1 MATDNF
7 FLVGVGASTG
17 GLRALEEFFDN
28 MPADSGAAFIVVQHL
43 SPDFKSVMKELLE
56 RRTRMIV
63 KWVKQGMKV
72 EPNIVYL
79 NTPGHNLIIENG
91 IIKLIEQNQFPNQ
104 QPNFTIDIF
113 FESLAN
119 NRGDSEALRRNRS
132 IGVLLSGTGNDGT
145 WGLQSISQAGGL
157 TFVQSPA
164 IAELAGMPESAI
176 TTGIVD
182 QVLPP
187 QEIARRV
194 YEIIQMQRSGTTS
207 SEPLLQELE
216 SDKLQTI
223 IHLLNEYEK
232 LDFSHYKPN
241 TLSRRIYRRF
251 SMSKCTRLEEYIN
264 YLRNSSAE
272 RVLLRDYLMIG
283 VTRFFRDPQAWE
295 YLETE
300 VLPQLIREL
309 EDGQKLRIWVT
320 ACATGEE
327 AYSMAILMDELV
339 TKSRKNISFKIFA
352 TDIDHTAL
360 AKATEGVYPESIAID
375 VSPQRLEKYFT
386 FSDGNFYIS
395 RTLRENMI
403 FAPHNLAKNVG
414 FTKMH
419 LISCRNVLIYMQ
431 PILQQHIMRML
442 HFSLIYQG
450 VLFLGAAETPGDLLE
465 EFSPI
470 EERYKIYKKRRNV
483 RLPISTEN
491 LEYNTIPVSRPT
503 GYRRSS
509 KQVDPLFSKALSGFA
524 QQRGCTCL
532 LFNDELTLFHVA
544 TDAAQIMEMPQN
556 SMSQMSDLLPQE
568 LHLPITTALH
578 RAKRELKSILYNG
591 VHFYQRDVIRY
602 VNLEVTYHPGDTR
615 VDDFFMVIIENE
627 NEVQSSQPR
636 FVEKFEQEVEA
647 SQRIFNLEYELE
659 QAHENLHSTI
669 ESLEVINE
677 EQQATNE
684 ELVAS
689 NEELQSTNEELHS
702 LNEELYSVNTE
713 YQLKI
718 RQLIELNNDIDN
730 LLRSSEI
737 GVIFLDRNLRVRK
750 FTPAA
755 TLAMNL
761 LPTDLNRPIQH
772 LNYNF
777 HCPNLLELLQEVLDT
792 EQPIEQEV
800 SLAPNNQNFLMR
812 IYPYLQDKNQV
823 DGLVINFINIDEIK
837 RVQEELQVRTDEL
850 EMIYSSSEVGF
861 ALIDE
866 DYRYLRINEVMAE
879 INGIPAVD
887 HLGRTVQEL
896 LPDLTPSFEPLFQ
909 QILETQEAVRNIAVQ
924 GTTPAQPN
932 VLRDWIV
939 SYLPIQLANGR
950 RAINAVVVE
959 VTELKK
965 TQAILRQTEE
975 RLRVLM
981 QSSQTIVFSCEPGN
995 NYRATFISDNV
1006 QQVLGYSPQEFL
1018 EQPNFW
1024 VDHLHPDDL
1033 DRVLTGLTRL
1043 GESEIYSHEY
1053 RLLHANGTYRWFFA
1067 QLRLSRDGEGVIE
1080 DCVGYLVDINDRKR
1094 AEEATQQRAE
1104 QEHLQFTIT
1113 QRIRDSLD
1121 LSSIFNTACQEVRQV
1136 LDADRVGIFKF
1147 YPEFNFDDGEFI
1159 AESLVADYPSAM
1171 SIRVHDHCF
1180 GEQYAA
1186 YYQQGVVQ
1194 VVDDIENAGLTD
1206 CHRDVLAQ
1214 FQIRAN
1220 LVVPLLQGDNLW
1232 GLLCIHQCSRPRY
1245 WQDFEIT
1252 LVKQIA
1258 NQLAIAIQQADLY
1271 HQVQSELVIRQQAE
1285 AQIAQQLREQQ
1296 ALAKITEQIR
1306 QSLCLEEILQ
1316 IVTQEVQ
1323 EIMQC
1328 DRVII
1333 FRLFPDGRSQIV
1345 EETVVPGFTKLKNRQ
1360 WEDEVWDEE
1369 ILNTYWQGKPR
1380 IVPDVMND
1388 IWTDCLMEYSLEANI
1403 KSKIVAPILKEAHG
1417 LEKHRWQ
1424 NPHTYNK
1431 LWGILVVHACNSNR
1445 VWQEAEAQFLQQIAN
1460 QLAIAIQ
1467 QVNLFQQL
1475 EQELSQRQQTQD
1487 QLTESNQELAISNQ
1501 ELARAT
1507 RLKDE
1512 FLANMSHELRT
1523 PLNAILGMTEGLQ
1536 DEIFGIITDNQLK
1549 ALHTIERSSN
1559 HLLSLINDI
1568 LDVAKIGS
1576 GKIELNYSTVAV
1588 SQLCESSLVFI
1599 KQQALEKR
1607 IQVIQHIPKGLPHIS
1622 VDERRIRQVLINIL
1636 NNGVKFT
1643 PPGGRITLEVSY
1655 ASPSQPIE
1663 EQSTSDSD
1671 TKNAL
1676 QFAITDTGIG
1686 ISSENMQKL
1695 FQPFTQIDSALNRQH
1710 EGTGLGLTLAKS
1722 IVELHGGEVS
1732 LTSEVSVGSCFT
1744 FTIPLIEAVIVP
1756 TPDDLDTG
1764 ENRNIVYPDILEN
1777 APLILLVED
1786 NEANIMTIADYLE
1799 VKGYCLLVAKDGETG
1814 VALAKSEHPDL
1825 ILMDIQM
1832 PGMDGIE
1839 AMKHIR
1845 ADEQIAN
1852 IPIIALTALAMPG
1865 DKERCLAAG
1874 ANQYL
1879 SKPLKLKQLTQI
1891 IQQWLNK
1898 PNS

>member
-1 MATDNF
+1 MKIDNC
-7 FLVGVGASTG
+7 FLVGVGASAG
-17 GLRALEEFFDN
+17 GLQAVEEFFDN
-28 MPADSGAAFIVVQHL
+28 MPADSGAAFVVVQHL

-56 RRTRMIV
+56 RRTRMTV
-63 KWVKQGMKV
+63 KRVKEGMKV

-91 IIKLIEQNQFPNQ
+91 IIKLIEQNKFPSQ
-104 QPNFTIDIF
+104 QPNFPINIF
-113 FESLAN
+113 FESLAKD
-119 NRGDSEALRRNRS
+119 RGDRS
-132 IGVLLSGTGNDGT
+132 LGVVLSGTGNDGT
-145 WGLQSISQAGGL
+145 WGLQSISEAGGL

-164 IAELAGMPESAI
+164 TAEFDGMPQSAI
-176 TTGIVD
+176 PTERFAIASGIVD

-194 YEIIQMQRSGTTS
+194 YEIIQMQRSGATS
-207 SEPLLQELE
+207 SEPLLQKLE
-216 SDKLQTI
+216 SDKLQKI
-223 IHLLNEYEK
+223 IYILNEYEK

-251 SMSKCTRLEEYIN
+251 SMSEYTHIEEYIN
-264 YLRNSSAE
+264 YLKTSSAE

-295 YLETE
+295 YLENA
-300 VLPQLIREL
+300 VLPQLINEL
-309 EDGQKLRIWVT
+309 ENGQKLRIWVT
-320 ACATGEE
+320 ACASGEE
-327 AYSMAILMDELV
+327 AYSMAILIDELV
-339 TKSRKNISFKIFA
+339 TKLGKNISFKIFA

-360 AKATEGVYPESIAID
+360 AKASEGIYPESIAID
-375 VSPQRLEKYFT
+375 VSPERLEKYFI
-386 FSDGNFYIS
+386 FSDGNFYVS
-395 RTLRENMI
+395 RTLRESMI
-403 FAPHNLAKNVG
+403 FAPHNLAKNIG
-414 FTKMH
+414 FTRMH

-442 HFSLIYQG
+442 HFSLVYKG

-465 EFSPI
+465 EFSPL
-470 EERYKIYKKRRNV
+470 EERYKIYQKRRNV
-483 RLPISTEN
+483 RLPLFTEN
-491 LEYNTIPVSRPT
+491 LEYNTIPVSRSPVS
-503 GYRRSS
+503 RRSS
-509 KQVDPLFSKALSGFA
+509 KQVDTLFVKALSGFA

-532 LFNDELTLFHVA
+532 LFNDELTLFYMA
-544 TDAAQIMEMPQN
+544 TDAAQIMEMPQS
-556 SMSQMSDLLPQE
+556 SMNQISDLLPNE
-568 LHLPITTALH
+568 LDLPITTALH
-578 RAKRELKSILYNG
+578 RAKRELKPVLYDG
-591 VHFYQRDVIRY
+591 IHFHQRDVIRY
-602 VNLEVTYHPGDTR
+602 VNLEVTYYPGDTR

-627 NEVQSSQPR
+627 VQPIQPR
-636 FVEKFEQEVEA
+636 PVEKFEQEVEA

-702 LNEELYSVNTE
+702 LNEELYSLNAE
-713 YQLKI
+713 YQIKI
-718 RQLIELNNDIDN
+718 GQLIELNNDIDN

-737 GVIFLDRNLRVRK
+737 GVIFLDCNLRVRK
-750 FTPAA
+750 FTLAA
-755 TLAMNL
+755 TLAVNL
-761 LPTDLNRPIQH
+761 LPTDVHRPIQH

-777 HCPNLLELLQEVLDT
+777 HCPNLLELLQQVLDT

-800 SLAPNNQNFLMR
+800 SLTPNHQNFLMR

-823 DGLVINFINIDEIK
+823 DGLVINFINIDEMK
-837 RVQEELQVRTDEL
+837 RVQQELQARTDEL
-850 EMIYSSSEVGF
+850 ELIYSSSEVGF

-866 DYRYLRINEVMAE
+866 DYRFLRINEVMAE
-879 INGIPAVD
+879 MNGISAAD
-887 HLGRTVQEL
+887 HLDKTLQDV
-896 LPDLTPSFEPLFQ
+896 LPDLTPTLEPLFQ
-909 QILETQEAVRNIAVQ
+909 QILETQEVVRNIPIQ

-965 TQAILRQTEE
+965 TQAVLRQTEE

-981 QSSQTIVFSCEPGN
+981 QSSHTIVFSCEPEN
-995 NYRATFISDNV
+995 DYRATFISDNV

-1033 DRVLTGLTRL
+1033 DRVVAGLTQL
-1043 GESEIYSHEY
+1043 TESEIYSHEY

-1067 QLRLSRDGEGVIE
+1067 QLRLNRDSEGVID
-1080 DCVGYLVDINDRKR
+1080 DCVGYLVDISDRKR

-1104 QEHLQFTIT
+1104 QEHLQLTIT
-1113 QRIRDSLD
+1113 KRIRESLE
-1121 LSSIFNTACQEVRQV
+1121 LESIFNTACQEIRQV

-1147 YPEFNFDDGEFI
+1147 YPESNFDDGEFI
-1159 AESLVADYPSAM
+1159 AESLVAGYPSAM
-1171 SIRVHDHCF
+1171 SIRIHDHCF

-1186 YYQQGVVQ
+1186 SYRQGILQ
-1194 VVDDIENAGLTD
+1194 VVDDIDNAGLTD

-1220 LVVPLLQGDNLW
+1220 LVVPLLQGENLW
-1232 GLLCIHQCSRPRY
+1232 GLLCIHQCSQPRC
-1245 WQDFEIT
+1245 WQEFEVA

-1258 NQLAIAIQQADLY
+1258 NQLAIAIQQANLY
-1271 HQVQSELVIRQQAE
+1271 HQAQSELVIRQQAE
-1285 AQIAQQLREQQ
+1285 AKIAQQLREQQ
-1296 ALAKITEQIR
+1296 ALAKITEQTRHR
-1306 QSLCLEEILQ
+1306 QSLSLEEILQ

-1323 EIMQC
+1323 EIIQC

-1345 EETVVPGFTKLKNRQ
+1345 EESVFPEFTKFKNRQ
-1360 WEDEVWDEE
+1360 WEDEVWDDE
-1369 ILNTYWQGKPR
+1369 ILNTYWQGQPR
-1380 IVPDVMND
+1380 IVPDVMDD
-1388 IWTDCLMEYSLEANI
+1388 IWTDCLREYSQEGNI
-1403 KSKIVAPILKEAHG
+1403 KSKIVAPILQEAHG
-1417 LEKHRWQ
+1417 LENHRWQ

-1431 LWGILVVHACNSNR
+1431 LWGIVVVHACSSQR
-1445 VWQEAEAQFLQQIAN
+1445 VWQEAEAQFLQQVAN

-1475 EQELSQRQQTQD
+1475 QQELSQRQKTQE
-1487 QLTESNQELAISNQ
+1487 QLTQRNQELDISNQ

-1536 DEIFGIITDNQLK
+1536 DEIFGIISDKQIK
-1549 ALHTIERSSN
+1549 ALHTVERSAN
-1559 HLLSLINDI
+1559 HLLALINDI
-1568 LDVAKIGS
+1568 LDVAKIES
-1576 GKIELNYSTVAV
+1576 GKIELNYSTVAI
-1588 SQLCESSLVFI
+1588 SHLCESSLVFI

-1607 IQVIQHIPKGLPHIS
+1607 IQVIQHIPTGLPDIS

-1655 ASPSQPIE
+1655 ASPSQPGGE
-1663 EQSTSDSD
+1663 NSTLDSD
-1671 TKNAL
+1671 IKNAL
-1676 QFAITDTGIG
+1676 QFAIADTGIG
-1686 ISSENMQKL
+1686 ISAENMQKL

-1710 EGTGLGLTLAKS
+1710 EGTGL
-1722 IVELHGGEVS
+1722 E
-1732 LTSEVSVGSCFT
+1732 
-1744 FTIPLIEAVIVP
+1744 
-1756 TPDDLDTG
+1756 
-1764 ENRNIVYPDILEN
+1764 
-1777 APLILLVED
+1777 
-1786 NEANIMTIADYLE
+1786 
-1799 VKGYCLLVAKDGETG
+1799 G
-1814 VALAKSEHPDL
+1814 V
-1825 ILMDIQM
+1825 
-1832 PGMDGIE
+1832 
-1839 AMKHIR
+1839 
-1845 ADEQIAN
+1845 
-1852 IPIIALTALAMPG
+1852 
-1865 DKERCLAAG
+1865 
-1874 ANQYL
+1874 
-1879 SKPLKLKQLTQI
+1879 
-1891 IQQWLNK
+1891 
-1898 PNS
+1898 